1 MYFQSEHPLPLEKS
15 ISRKIL
21 NFRQTGVGHQSVSSI
36 WIARAIGVT
45 MACLTSGP
53 AFGTSWMNSSR
64 KRLIFLGTAHLLI
77 AGCFFILPIVGKL
90 CCLFFRQFSTKRKY
104 DFWINVLIL

>member
-1 MYFQSEHPLPLEKS
+1 
-15 ISRKIL
+15 
-21 NFRQTGVGHQSVSSI
+21 
-36 WIARAIGVT
+36 

-90 CCLFFRQFSTKRKY
+90 CCLFFRQFATKRNY
-104 DFWINVLIL
+104 DFWIKILIL